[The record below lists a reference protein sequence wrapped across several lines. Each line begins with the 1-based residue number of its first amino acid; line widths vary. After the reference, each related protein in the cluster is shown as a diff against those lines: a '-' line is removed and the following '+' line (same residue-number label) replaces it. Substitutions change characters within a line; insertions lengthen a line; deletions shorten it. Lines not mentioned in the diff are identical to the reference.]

1 LGGQLR
7 ASLLGQ
13 DRLLGKNQKRFGAH
27 GLLWA
32 SCLRLVLFA

>member
-13 DRLLGKNQKRFGAH
+13 DQLLGKNQKRFGAH
-27 GLLWA
+27 GSLGA
-32 SCLRLVLFA
+32 VCLRMVLFA